1 MAEKIARLLEREGTG
16 ISWADLTFNPWIG
29 CQKVSPACDHCYAE
43 DLATARLGVAWGP
56 GAARRRTAPGNWQK
70 PLRWQKLAAEAGIRL
85 KVFCASLADIMD
97 NAVDDQWRADLGRL
111 IIATPALDWMI
122 LTKRIGNAEAMLA
135 AMFPE
140 GVPPNV
146 ALGVSIPNQQ
156 EADRDIPRAIEVKAR
171 LSIRR
176 LFLSMEPLLGP
187 VDLTEWL
194 LCPNARDGLSMDP
207 STGAYECC
215 RACDWTGLIGDI
227 DLVIVG
233 GESGADARFLR
244 PEWAQSLRDQCASAG
259 VPFHFKQWGEWLPG
273 GQGNPRG
280 VDLNRYPPLIE
291 GEGANAVITA
301 YRVGVRNA
309 AHYLDRIE
317 HREHFHD

>member
-1 MAEKIARLLEREGTG
+1 MHEKIARLLEREGTG

-43 DLATARLGVAWGP
+43 GLATTRLGVAWGP

-70 PLRWQKLAAEAGIRL
+70 PLRWQKLAAQAGVRL

-97 NAVDDQWRADLGRL
+97 NAVDDQWRVDLGGL

-135 AMFPE
+135 AMFPD

-156 EADRDIPRAIEVKAR
+156 EADRDIPRALLIKKR
-171 LSIRR
+171 LGIRR
-176 LFLSMEPLLGP
+176 VFISAEPLLAAL
-187 VDLTEWL
+187 DLTPWL
-194 LCPNARDGLSMDP
+194 PH
-207 STGAYECC
+207 
-215 RACDWTGLIGDI
+215 I
-227 DLVIVG
+227 DLIIVG
-233 GESGADARFLR
+233 GESGGDARPMR
-244 PEWAQSLRDQCASAG
+244 AEWAQSLRDQCAEAG

-280 VDLNRYPPLIE
+280 VDLNSYDWLIE
-291 GEGANAVITA
+291 GEGANAVIAA
-301 YRVGVRNA
+301 YRVGVKNA

-317 HREHFHD
+317 HREHFND